1 MSTADGRDTVGVRL
15 SLHALIRAEKRDV
28 WRYTRMLWFD
38 LSAARAERE
47 RWKSLR
53 SYHQGQIDRC
63 REELRKI

>member
-15 SLHALIRAEKRDV
+15 SLHALIRAERRDV

-38 LSAARAERE
+38 LSATRAERE
-47 RWKSLR
+47 RWKALR
-53 SYHQGQIDRC
+53 GFHQGQIEQL